1 MFLWSVCYIFHDV
14 VLVVIH
20 ILLCL
25 FSFASP
31 CTCHCV
37 CVRNVKCYNVFVCYR
52 ESIQP
57 RFLLSFCGGIYCYVA
72 VLFIVIFCCSLLFPV
87 LFGAVIY
94 MQLFCGTVC
103 CFVVLLRC
111 GFSYIYFLVFFLD
124 YYFVELD
131 IIMVYLTDVSCLVC
145 TI

>member
-94 MQLFCGTVC
+94 MQLFVELC
-103 CFVVLLRC
+103 VVLLC
-111 GFSYIYFLVFFLD
+111 YYVAVLVIYIFWYFLD

>member
-1 MFLWSVCYIFHDV
+1 MNHCVSSVMFLWSVCYIFHDV

-72 VLFIVIFCCSLLFPV
+72 GVVYCYFLLFIVISGVIWCCYLY
-87 LFGAVIY
+87 AVI
-94 MQLFCGTVC
+94 CGTVC

-111 GFSYIYFLVFFLD
+111 GFSYIYFLVFF
-124 YYFVELD
+124 
-131 IIMVYLTDVSCLVC
+131 
-145 TI
+145 